1 MQKQFVI
8 AIRVSN
14 RFGVLTRVSAMF
26 SRRGFNIDSLT
37 VSPTETDGVSRIT
50 VTMQGDDYARNQMIK
65 QLSKLNEVLEICEMK
80 SDSSVIREMALVK
93 IKCDSATRQDIITTA
108 NVFRANIID
117 YGTDS
122 MVIIV
127 TGESTKLD
135 AFIKLMKPFE
145 ILEMCRTGAVALER
159 GEDCLRHKDMEYI
172 NSLKINRE

>member
-1 MQKQFVI
+1 MKRKFVI
-8 AIRVSN
+8 AIRVSD

-37 VSPTETDGVSRIT
+37 VSPTETQGVSRIT
-50 VTMQGDDYARNQMIK
+50 VTMEGDDYARNQMIK

-93 IKCDSATRQDIITTA
+93 TKCDSAQDIITTA

-117 YGTDS
+117 YGADS

-135 AFIKLMKPFE
+135 AFIKLMEPFG

-172 NSLKINRE
+172 NSLKNNRE

>member
-93 IKCDSATRQDIITTA
+93 IKCDGATRQDIITTA
-108 NVFRANIID
+108 NVFR
-117 YGTDS
+117 S
-122 MVIIV
+122 MVTIV

-159 GEDCLRHKDMEYI
+159 GEGCLRHKDMEYI